1 MRNRKKRRLKKT
13 TKELKGM
20 FFDVKAL
27 KKYHERIKRL
37 NEREEEIIEI
47 KSISD
52 DFNKLCN
59 EYVSNSKEKEN
70 AQEFVR
76 KLRGVQQR
84 YFELLKRGDSSY
96 KPYNPYK

>member
-20 FFDVKAL
+20 FF
-27 KKYHERIKRL
+27 
-37 NEREEEIIEI
+37 IEI

-59 EYVSNSKEKEN
+59 EYVSNSKEKEK